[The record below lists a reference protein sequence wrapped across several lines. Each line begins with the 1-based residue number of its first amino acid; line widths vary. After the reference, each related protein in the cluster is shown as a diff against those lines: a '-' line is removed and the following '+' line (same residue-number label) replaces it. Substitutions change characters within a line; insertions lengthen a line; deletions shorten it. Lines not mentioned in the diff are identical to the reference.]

1 MTRSDYTPDDA
12 RDALQHCDPGQSR
25 REWVRI
31 LAAAKASGLSF
42 DDVLNWSASAPNFGS
57 ERDVMTAWRGIR
69 ADGAIGAGTLF
80 HEARA
85 AGWKPRRADEPPRP
99 AHPPMPPAA
108 PRVVEPDRPM
118 FDTLSE
124 YGRKLWR
131 ECRPLAGTIG
141 AAYLA
146 ARRCTLPPEDGALRF
161 HPARK
166 HPMGDHIGPALVAL
180 VTDATTGEP
189 MSLHTTFICADG
201 TKPAHLPGPARLML
215 GRHRKAGGV
224 IRLWP
229 DEAVTTGLGIGEGV
243 ETCLSL
249 AHAFRPVWSL
259 IDAGNLRAFPVLA
272 GVESLLIA
280 ADHDPA
286 GLAAARECAARWCA
300 AGRTASLVMAP
311 ADGADLN
318 DELKKEQQP

>member
-1 MTRSDYTPDDA
+1 
-12 RDALQHCDPGQSR
+12 
-25 REWVRI
+25 
-31 LAAAKASGLSF
+31 
-42 DDVLNWSASAPNFGS
+42 
-57 ERDVMTAWRGIR
+57 
-69 ADGAIGAGTLF
+69 
-80 HEARA
+80 
-85 AGWKPRRADEPPRP
+85 
-99 AHPPMPPAA
+99 
-108 PRVVEPDRPM
+108 M

-124 YGRKLWR
+124 HGRKLWR
-131 ECRPLAGTIG
+131 ECRPMAGTIG

-311 ADGADLN
+311 AAGADLN